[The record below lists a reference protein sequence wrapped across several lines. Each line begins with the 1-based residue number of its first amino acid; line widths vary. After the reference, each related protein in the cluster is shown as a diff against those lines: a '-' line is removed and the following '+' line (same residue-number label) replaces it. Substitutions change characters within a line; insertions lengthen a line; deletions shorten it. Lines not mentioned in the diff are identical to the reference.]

1 MLDRNINWDEIA
13 KRLANKGTQQMSVP
27 GLGTS
32 DKKVEDREPGG
43 NDLGK
48 KISSPS
54 FNLVN
59 LQVRKL

>member
-1 MLDRNINWDEIA
+1 
-13 KRLANKGTQQMSVP
+13 MSVP